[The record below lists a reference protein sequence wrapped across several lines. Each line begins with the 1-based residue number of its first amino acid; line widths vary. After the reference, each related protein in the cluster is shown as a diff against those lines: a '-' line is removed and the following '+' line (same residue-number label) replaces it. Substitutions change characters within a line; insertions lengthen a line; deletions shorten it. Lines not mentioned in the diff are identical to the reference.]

1 MQITPR
7 SITVLLGLVICLVLP
22 YAHATNGYFKI
33 GYGSKNR
40 GMAGAGVAFGQ
51 DATAAAINPATMAD
65 VGHRADVGV
74 EVFSPRRDSKLD
86 ATGLGVPGIGGGAN
100 TGTVKSGTEY
110 FLIPSAG
117 YVKQL
122 EGGLTVGVSFVA
134 NGGMNTRYNR
144 NIYTEGFGPAIP
156 AFGTALKTPPPAGPG
171 VPASIVDPNVAALFA
186 NPNMTPALG
195 VNLAQGILLPTI
207 AKKFGDKHTVGVSLL
222 LGGQTFRAYGLG
234 LFQGLSSRPDK
245 VTNNGNDWA
254 FGAGARIGWT
264 GKFTDKITVGASAAS
279 KIYMQE
285 FDDYKGLFAEDGDFD
300 VPANFSVGIAVRPT
314 AKITVAFD
322 VLRILYSD
330 VRAINNKGPTADE
343 LLSAFVGVLTS
354 DPSAISNP
362 LGGDSGWGFGW
373 ENITVYKLGMDYV
386 HNDKWTLRGGVN
398 YGEAPY
404 DDKEVLFNVLA
415 PAVVKTHLTLGF
427 SYTPSPRHEITM
439 TYMRAFQ
446 EDQSF
451 NYTSTP
457 PGFPPQSYEVENG
470 MDQYAIEAAYAWR
483 F

>member
-7 SITVLLGLVICLVLP
+7 SITVLLGLVICLAFP

-51 DATAAAINPATMAD
+51 DATAAATNPATMAD
-65 VGHRADVGV
+65 VGHRADAGI
-74 EVFSPRRDSKLD
+74 EVFSPRRESKVD
-86 ATGLGVPGIGGGAN
+86 ATGLGVPGLGSGAN
-100 TGTVKSGTEY
+100 TGTVESGADY

-122 EGGLTVGVSFVA
+122 ENGLTVGISFVA

-144 NIYTEGFGPAIP
+144 NLYSEGLGSAIP
-156 AFGTALKTPPPAGPG
+156 AFATALMTELPAGLGPDNPG
-171 VPASIVDPNVAALFA
+171 I
-186 NPNMTPALG
+186 TPAMG
-195 VNLAQGILLPTI
+195 VNLAQGILLPTV
-207 AKKFGDKHTVGVSLL
+207 AKRLNDVHTIGASLL
-222 LGGQTFRAYGLG
+222 IGVQTFRSYGLG

-254 FGAGARIGWT
+254 AGLGARIGWT

-279 KIYMQE
+279 KIYMTE

-330 VRAINNKGPTADE
+330 IRAINNKGPTADE
-343 LLSAFVGVLTS
+343 LLSAFVGVLTD
-354 DPSAISNP
+354 DPSAISKP
-362 LGGDSGWGFGW
+362 LGSDSGWGFGW
-373 ENITVYKLGMDYV
+373 ENITVYKLGIDYV
-386 HNDKWTLRGGVN
+386 HNDKWTFRGGVN
-398 YGEAPY
+398 YGEQPY
-404 DDKEVLFNVLA
+404 DDKEVLFNILA

-427 SYTPSPRHEITM
+427 SYSPSPRHEITM
-439 TYMRAFQ
+439 TYMRAVE

-451 NYTSTP
+451 NYTSAP
-457 PGFPPQSYEVENG
+457 PGFPPQAFEVENG
-470 MDQYAIEAAYAWR
+470 MDQYALEAAYAWR